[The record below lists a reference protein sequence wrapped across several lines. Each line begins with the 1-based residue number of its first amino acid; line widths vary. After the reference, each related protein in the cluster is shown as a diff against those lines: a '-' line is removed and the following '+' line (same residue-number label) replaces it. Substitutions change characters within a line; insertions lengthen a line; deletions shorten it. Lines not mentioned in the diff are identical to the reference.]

1 MATPADYLQ
10 QFISIIN
17 PEDDLTAEEVAQ
29 EIEEA
34 KKKKVLMRMRKGV
47 GWVRVTLFL
56 DGPKLHR
63 FPTPP
68 RKDLKPNSLFVTC
81 HKIQNYTL

>member
-10 QFISIIN
+10 QFISTIN

-34 KKKKVLMRMRKGV
+34 KKKKVCR
-47 GWVRVTLFL
+47 
-56 DGPKLHR
+56 
-63 FPTPP
+63 
-68 RKDLKPNSLFVTC
+68 
-81 HKIQNYTL
+81 

>member
-1 MATPADYLQ
+1 MYNFTIMATPADYLQ

-34 KKKKVLMRMRKGV
+34 KKKKVYG
-47 GWVRVTLFL
+47 
-56 DGPKLHR
+56 
-63 FPTPP
+63 
-68 RKDLKPNSLFVTC
+68 
-81 HKIQNYTL
+81 

>member
-34 KKKKVLMRMRKGV
+34 KKKKVYRDEEGGWVGGRLGV
-47 GWVRVTLFL
+47 GGYPFGGHNLTNCNF
-56 DGPKLHR
+56 KLPQWGVNCN
-63 FPTPP
+63 FWYMQ
-68 RKDLKPNSLFVTC
+68 
-81 HKIQNYTL
+81 II